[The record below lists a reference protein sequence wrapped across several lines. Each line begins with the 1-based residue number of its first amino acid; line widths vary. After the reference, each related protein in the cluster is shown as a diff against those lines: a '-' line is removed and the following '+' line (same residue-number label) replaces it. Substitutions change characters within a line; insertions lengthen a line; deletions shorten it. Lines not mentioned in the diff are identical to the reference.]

1 MKVPEPLFKF
11 INVIVTLLLKS
22 PFHGLFSDS
31 LMVIY
36 FKGRKTGNPF
46 RTPVRYQRDG
56 NKVICFTSKDT
67 RWWPNVAAVPDVTLL
82 IGRQMQGYTAEV
94 ITDDLQ
100 RISPALAENIR
111 LFPQDAAYHN
121 VRLQKDGT
129 PIEEDFEK
137 ALPETVLVE
146 LTPAG

>member
-1 MKVPEPLFKF
+1 MKVPEPLFKV
-11 INVIVTLLLKS
+11 INFFVELLLKS
-22 PFHGLFSDS
+22 PVHGFFSDS

-36 FKGRKTGNPF
+36 FTGRKSGKPF

-56 NKVICFTSKDT
+56 DKVVCFTSKET
-67 RWWPNVAAVPDVTLL
+67 KWWPNVSAKPDVELL
-82 IGRQMQGYTAEV
+82 VGGVRQRYKAEV

-111 LFPQDAAYHN
+111 LFPQDAPYHN
-121 VRLQKDGT
+121 VRLNKDKS
-129 PIEEDFEK
+129 PVPEDFEK

-146 LTPAG
+146 LTPA

>member
-22 PFHGLFSDS
+22 PVHGFFSDS

-36 FKGRKTGNPF
+36 FTGRKTGKGF
-46 RTPVRYQRDG
+46 RTPVRYQRDAD
-56 NKVICFTSKDT
+56 KVICFTSKET
-67 RWWPNVAAVPDVTLL
+67 RWWPNVKAKPEVTLL
-82 IGRQMQGYTAEV
+82 IGGDMKKYHAEV

-111 LFPQDAAYHN
+111 LFPQDAPYHN
-121 VRLQKDGT
+121 VRLNKDRT
-129 PIEEDFEK
+129 PVAEDFEK

-146 LTPAG
+146 LTPA